1 MHSVSSL
8 RDVLGFLERPRG
20 ACASEV
26 AIDVN
31 ALWQQLPKD
40 LVGGLESGISVHCLH
55 AAALTVPDARLPKHI
70 FMDDSGCLGQLQ
82 AVAPDDDAALLKC
95 LNQNHNSL
103 CIA

>member
-1 MHSVSSL
+1 MYWFFGET
-8 RDVLGFLERPRG
+8 RA

-31 ALWQQLPKD
+31 ALWD

-70 FMDDSGCLGQLQ
+70 LMDDSGCLRQLQ

-95 LNQNHNSL
+95 LDQNHYPL
-103 CIA
+103 GVA

>member
-1 MHSVSSL
+1 MYWVFW
-8 RDVLGFLERPRG
+8 RDPGVHVPVRSPSTL
-20 ACASEV
+20 
-26 AIDVN
+26 N